1 MKRHAV
7 NPALIALDEYASK
20 AIATRAK
27 ADPNIAN
34 LSFGEPDFGPPQ
46 YLIDGIEKRDLN
58 KEAFLDSV
66 KRYEISLGSLALRK
80 AISNWYNERYG
91 LAIDPEKEI
100 IVTHGGVEAI
110 TLAILSVTSPG
121 DAVSVTNPSY
131 MLYQRTV
138 AVLGRQPVFLTRRP
152 AEQEYSEMLNDTE
165 TRTALEASGAL
176 IVNSPENP
184 TGYVLDAEEWGRLG
198 QIGRHE
204 GPWIIHDEVYDA
216 LDFGRVHKPARA
228 TPSLAPRS
236 ILVNSFSKKFGVPGL
251 RIGWMVADESVI
263 SMAQKVHDYLYL
275 GVNIQYESIAT
286 RLLEHA
292 GRDEWLVELAEMMR
306 KRTEN
311 TLGVLDAIPG
321 ISWPR
326 TPNGAM
332 FAFPNVR
339 GIYEQL
345 PDTYR
350 KSGVPAGDVVAK
362 YWFEEKK
369 VAVVPGSVYGSE
381 GDDYVRMVLCTA
393 GADFE
398 KALERLRA

>member
-1 MKRHAV
+1 MNRHAV
-7 NPALIALDEYASK
+7 NPALLTLDEYASK

-66 KRYEISLGSLALRK
+66 KRYEISQGSLALRK

-138 AVLGRQPVFLTRRP
+138 AVLGRQPVLLARRP
-152 AEQEYSEMLNDTE
+152 SDQEYSEMLKNAE
-165 TRTALEASGAL
+165 SRTALEASGAL

-184 TGYVLDAEEWGRLG
+184 TGYVLDAEEWDQLG
-198 QIGRHE
+198 QTGGHK
-204 GPWIIHDEVYDA
+204 GPWVIHDEVYDA

-251 RIGWMVADESVI
+251 RIGWMIADESVI
-263 SMAQKVHDYLYL
+263 NMAQKVHDYLYL
-275 GVNIQYESIAT
+275 GVNIQYESVAT
-286 RLLEHA
+286 RLLEHP
-292 GRDEWLVELAEMMR
+292 GRDEWLVDLAEMLR
-306 KRTEN
+306 KRTVN
-311 TLGVLDAIPG
+311 TLAALSEIPG

-326 TPNGAM
+326 KPNGAM
-332 FAFPNVR
+332 FAFPNVS

-345 PDTYR
+345 PASY
-350 KSGVPAGDVVAK
+350 KKNGVPAGDIIAQ
-362 YWFEEKK
+362 YWMEEKK
-369 VAVVPGSVYGSE
+369 VAVVPGSVCGSE

-393 GADFE
+393 EADFE
-398 KALERLRA
+398 KALQRLQG